1 MINTVAITNSKL
13 NQYRLRVRYR
23 KDGRLAH
30 LGHLEVINT
39 INRSVRRSALPFAVG
54 NGFARRMR
62 LQFSQALPV
71 GAASLGEYFDLYLT
85 EEVAPEDALERLAKS
100 SPSLLEPV
108 AASYVSYD
116 LPALEAWLTRS
127 TWSVDIIDGTSVEA
141 IARGVSAVRG
151 HGVLTYMR
159 GEKEKRIDLGRTLA
173 SFEEKPVGSGLL
185 LDCRSTEEGSLRPAV
200 LIAAAA
206 QEVGLP
212 MPAISVC
219 RLGQWHVDE
228 DGSLVEP
235 M

>member
-1 MINTVAITNSKL
+1 MINVAAISNSKL
-13 NQYRLRVRYR
+13 NQHRLRVRYC

-39 INRSVRRSALPFAVG
+39 INRSVRRSRLPFAVG

-71 GAASLGEYFDLYLT
+71 GAASIGEYYDLFLT
-85 EEVAPEDALERLAKS
+85 REVPPEDALVRLA
-100 SPSLLEPV
+100 
-108 AASYVSYD
+108 AASPALLSPVGAAYVPYG

-127 TWSVDIIDGTSVEA
+127 TWSVSVIDGTSVAALAE
-141 IARGVSAVRG
+141 GVEAVRAKG
-151 HGVLTYMR
+151 SLTYLR
-159 GEKEKRIDLGRTLA
+159 GEKEKHVDLTRTLV
-173 SFEEKPVGSGLL
+173 SFEVRPSASGFLM
-185 LDCRSTEEGSLRPAV
+185 DCRSTEQGSLRPAV
-200 LIAAAA
+200 LVAAAA
-206 QEVGLP
+206 REAGLP
-212 MPAISVC
+212 MPALSVC

>member
-85 EEVAPEDALERLAKS
+85 EEVAPEDALERLVKS

-108 AASYVSYD
+108 AAS
-116 LPALEAWLTRS
+116 
-127 TWSVDIIDGTSVEA
+127 
-141 IARGVSAVRG
+141 
-151 HGVLTYMR
+151 
-159 GEKEKRIDLGRTLA
+159 
-173 SFEEKPVGSGLL
+173 
-185 LDCRSTEEGSLRPAV
+185 
-200 LIAAAA
+200 
-206 QEVGLP
+206 
-212 MPAISVC
+212 
-219 RLGQWHVDE
+219 
-228 DGSLVEP
+228 
-235 M
+235 

>member
-1 MINTVAITNSKL
+1 MINTAAITNSKL
-13 NQYRLRVRYR
+13 NQYRLRVRYC

-39 INRSVRRSALPFAVG
+39 INRSVRRSQLPFAVG

-71 GAASLGEYFDLYLT
+71 GAASLGEYFDLFLT
-85 EEVAPEDALERLAKS
+85 EEMDPKAALDRLATS
-100 SPSLLEPV
+100 SPTLLAPM
-108 AASYVSYD
+108 AAGYVPYG

-127 TWSVDIIDGTSVEA
+127 TWSVNVIDETSVETL
-141 IARGVSAVRG
+141 ARGIDAVRAQG
-151 HGVLTYMR
+151 SLTYLR
-159 GEKEKRIDLGRTLA
+159 GEKEKHVDLGRTLV
-173 SFEEKPVGSGLL
+173 SCEMRPSGNGFL
-185 LDCRSTEEGSLRPAV
+185 LDCCSTEEGSLRPTV

-206 QEVGLP
+206 REEGLA
-212 MPAISVC
+212 MPALSVC
-219 RLGQWHVDE
+219 RVAQWHEDE

>member
-1 MINTVAITNSKL
+1 MINTAAITNSRL
-13 NQYRLRVRYR
+13 NQHRLRVRYR

-39 INRSVRRSALPFAVG
+39 INRSVRRSQLPFAVG

-71 GAASLGEYFDLYLT
+71 GAASMGEYFDLFLT
-85 EEVAPEDALERLAKS
+85 EGLDPEEVLEELAAS
-100 SPSLLEPV
+100 SPSLLAPI
-108 AASYVSYD
+108 ASAYVPYG

-127 TWSVDIIDGTSVEA
+127 LWSVTVIDETSTDALAWGIGAVR
-141 IARGVSAVRG
+141 ARGSF
-151 HGVLTYMR
+151 TYLR
-159 GEKEKRIDLGRTLA
+159 GEKEKRVDLTRTLISVEA
-173 SFEEKPVGSGLL
+173 RPSSNGFL
-185 LDCRSTEEGSLRPAV
+185 LDCRSTEEGSLRPAI
-200 LIAAAA
+200 LISEAAREAG
-206 QEVGLP
+206 VS

-219 RLGQWHVDE
+219 RLGQWHEAE